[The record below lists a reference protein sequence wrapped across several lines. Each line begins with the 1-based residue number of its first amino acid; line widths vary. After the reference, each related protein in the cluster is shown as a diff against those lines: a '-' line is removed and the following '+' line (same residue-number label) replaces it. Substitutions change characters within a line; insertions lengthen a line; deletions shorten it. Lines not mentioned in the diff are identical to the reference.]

1 LFVTGLRPTP
11 GEEDAMTKRDRA
23 EEITDSPE
31 ATLPSYAGRA
41 AQEQPGLWRALQ
53 DLGREASR
61 AGPLDARTRRLVH
74 LALALGAGSEGA
86 AHSHARR
93 GLAEGLDPAE
103 LEHVAWLA
111 VTTLGWPQAI
121 RALTWIR
128 DLTAPQSGGGDE
140 GQALR

>member
-1 LFVTGLRPTP
+1 MGD
-11 GEEDAMTKRDRA
+11 ERA
-23 EEITDSPE
+23 EEITDAPE
-31 ATLPSYAGRA
+31 TILPSYAGQA

-74 LALALGAGSEGA
+74 LAMALGCASEGA
-86 AHSHARR
+86 THSHARR
-93 GLAEGLDPAE
+93 AMTEGLSAEE

-121 RALTWIR
+121 RSLTWIR
-128 DLTAPQSGGGDE
+128 DITQSDGYGRR
-140 GQALR
+140 QS